1 MYSPTKE
8 NNEVRIGENNKKMY
22 IIKGRRKIKKN
33 PDYNQDYK
41 PPSISK

>member
-8 NNEVRIGENNKKMY
+8 NNEVRMGENNKKMY

-33 PDYNQDYK
+33 KDYN